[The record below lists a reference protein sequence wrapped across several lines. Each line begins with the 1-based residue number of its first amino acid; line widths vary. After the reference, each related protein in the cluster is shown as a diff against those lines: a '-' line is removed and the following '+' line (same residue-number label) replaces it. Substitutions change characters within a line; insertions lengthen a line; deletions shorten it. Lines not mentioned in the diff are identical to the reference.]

1 MGLDLHQTYF
11 AQFNEG
17 FTYRSAGEMQNEKH
31 GRDPDLQVL
40 SMFFVFL
47 ISKTA

>member
-1 MGLDLHQTYF
+1 MIGKHIV
-11 AQFNEG
+11 G
-17 FTYRSAGEMQNEKH
+17 KKH

-40 SMFFVFL
+40 SMFLAFL